1 MRLVGDDQKFD
12 RLLDAARAYW
22 AGSRSSRA
30 GGDQCVVTEA
40 LHQDIRVV
48 VRNLLMANALCD
60 LLPARLVVLTGTDQE
75 WSEALW
81 EQYDIERA
89 RGLAEAF
96 GAAEVVNVHDL
107 VDRHLAGGGESAAP
121 EGIDAAERATLVRL
135 ARVPRLPETEDEWYR
150 ARRARTRA
158 FSAVYERLFAD
169 LPAAALVTSH
179 VDYDQW
185 GLAVDAAMR
194 REIPVVHVQSTGCM
208 KAYALFPER
217 RKGLRT
223 FREELTGLIA
233 EHFHEHVWPHR
244 SAIKANA
251 ELVAS
256 RAKGNLGRPSW
267 WRAGGTSQFELQS
280 ETERRQLR
288 QLGCQRF
295 GLDPDRPMFAVF
307 NHAIS
312 DALGTNREVFG
323 DLAQWFE
330 ETADFAARQD
340 SVNWL
345 FLDHPS
351 QALYDTTGH
360 FGAVTARHAGRRHM
374 AFMPSLALSKNMLWS
389 MTDLGVTVRG
399 SVSNELPAFGIPVIQ
414 AGWSEWSGCGLS
426 YVAENRDDYWR
437 LLGEAIARHAKG
449 ASMVTEEQRERARL
463 WLWLYRSGADVP
475 SPLLPHWEMGEGDTY
490 AHALTIA
497 MRHVERDGDPF
508 HCAVRRMWERR
519 EPVLTRLDFRHT
531 AGIDRALGTPIRAV
545 TDAPPAMRTATGF
558 DTAVPPVQVPV
569 EISSGR
575 AAELQAA
582 DHFRRGVQIVGRF
595 ERSGLVGLKVAE
607 AGHAVRVNVTLS
619 VDELSAQDWHLKQET
634 GVDDK
639 ALPRLIQVRAQGRLR
654 QCLLLESGGAVKKG
668 TVVFDLMPDELPAD
682 GLLCI
687 EVLDVTEGSGVPETL
702 RGAVAGSV
710 MDDGVAGL
718 RIDRVRLQEIPD
730 DDVSDPA
737 LATLDASRCERAS
750 LISSGGLVNL
760 KGRGSHSLSTGMFV
774 VNPVPQG
781 VFGSG
786 GDLTIRLGQKT
797 GTPACREP
805 RTWPRRMAWHR
816 GRRERRTAG
825 APNVGPVLSIHS
837 GDEVPVAHS
846 KAGDSTE
853 LRLRAPA
860 ESPLLV
866 TVAPAQGA
874 QPTLISTDWCP

>member
-1 MRLVGDDQKFD
+1 
-12 RLLDAARAYW
+12 
-22 AGSRSSRA
+22 
-30 GGDQCVVTEA
+30 
-40 LHQDIRVV
+40 
-48 VRNLLMANALCD
+48 MANALCD
-60 LLPARLVVLTGTDQE
+60 LLSARLVVLTGTDQE

-89 RGLAEAF
+89 QRLAEAF

-107 VDRHLAGGGESAAP
+107 VDRQLAGRGDSAAP
-121 EGIDAAERATLVRL
+121 EGLEAVERATLVRL
-135 ARVPRLPETEDEWYR
+135 ARVPRVPETENEWYR
-150 ARRARTRA
+150 ARRDRTRA
-158 FSAVYERLFAD
+158 FAAVYERLFAD

-185 GLAVDAAMR
+185 GLAAEAAMR

-223 FREELTGLIA
+223 FREELTSLIA
-233 EHFHEHVWPHR
+233 EHFHDDVWPHR

-251 ELVAS
+251 ELVAC

-267 WRAGGTSQFELQS
+267 WRAGRISQFELQS

-288 QLGCQRF
+288 LLGCQRF
-295 GLDPDRPMFAVF
+295 GLDPDRPLFAVF

-312 DALGTNREVFG
+312 DALGTNREVFD

-330 ETADFAARQD
+330 ETADFAARED

-351 QALYDTTGH
+351 QSLYDTTGH
-360 FGAVTARHAGRRHM
+360 FDAVTARHASRGHM

-426 YVAENRDDYWR
+426 YVAGSREDYWR
-437 LLGEAIARHAKG
+437 LLREAVARHVKG
-449 ASMVTEEQRERARL
+449 ESMLTREQRERARL

-475 SPLLPHWEMGEGDTY
+475 SPLTPHWEMGEGDTY
-490 AHALTIA
+490 AQVLSVA

-508 HCAVRRMWERR
+508 QSAVRRMWERR
-519 EPVLTRLDFRHT
+519 EPLLTRLDFRHT
-531 AGIDRALGTPIRAV
+531 TGIDRDLGPTGRMV
-545 TDAPPAMRTATGF
+545 TGSPPAMLTATGF
-558 DTAVPPVQVPV
+558 DTAVQPGHVPMD
-569 EISSGR
+569 ISSGQ
-575 AAELQAA
+575 AAEVQAA
-582 DHFRRGVQIVGRF
+582 DHFHRGVQIVGRF

-607 AGHAVRVNVTLS
+607 ADHALRVNVSLS
-619 VDELSAQDWHLKQET
+619 VDELSARSWHPKGET
-634 GVDDK
+634 DAGEKV
-639 ALPRLIQVRAQGRLR
+639 LPRLIQVRAQGRLR
-654 QCLLLESGGAVKKG
+654 QCLLLKSGGALKRG
-668 TVVFDLMPDELPAD
+668 TVVFDLMPDEVPAD

-687 EVLDVTEGSGVPETL
+687 EVLDVTEGTGVPETL
-702 RGAVAGSV
+702 RGAVAGSI

-718 RIDRVRLQEIPD
+718 RIDRVRLGEIPD
-730 DDVSDPA
+730 DDV
-737 LATLDASRCERAS
+737 TRTTMDASRCERSS
-750 LISSGGLVNL
+750 LISSGGLANL
-760 KGRGSHSLSTGMFV
+760 KRRGGRSLSTGMFV

-786 GDLTIRLGQKT
+786 GDLTIRLGHRA
-797 GTPACREP
+797 GAPARRET
-805 RTWPRRMAWHR
+805 RAWPRRIAWHR
-816 GRRERRTAG
+816 ARRDRRMSA
-825 APNVGPVLSIHS
+825 APNVDQILSIHN
-837 GDEVPVAHS
+837 GDEVPVAQS
-846 KAGDSTE
+846 EGGDITE

-866 TVAPAQGA
+866 TVAPAARGT
-874 QPTLISTDWCP
+874 QPTLISTDWYPGFF